1 MSAQVTVEGES
12 ERPGWEEKMEELERS
27 TGQEALEENKRGF
40 WLERRHLRDQYR
52 VSGSGG

>member
-1 MSAQVTVEGES
+1 VSAQVTVEGES